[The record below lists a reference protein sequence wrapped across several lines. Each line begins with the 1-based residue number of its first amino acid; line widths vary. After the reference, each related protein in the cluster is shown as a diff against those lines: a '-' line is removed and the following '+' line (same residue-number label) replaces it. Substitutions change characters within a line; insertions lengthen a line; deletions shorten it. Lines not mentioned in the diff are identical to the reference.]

1 MLKWAKDLFPI
12 CRSITGDGVRNTLKY
27 FKKINPEFIQLSFKT
42 GKKVFDWTIPQE
54 WKINDAY
61 FQHESGKKF
70 ADFKKN
76 NLHVIGYS
84 SPINKTIKK
93 KSFQSIYIPI
103 NFNPMLYPMLQVIT
117 KKDGVF
123 VFQKMKRKN
132 YQKETI
138 KF

>member
-27 FKKINPEFIQLSFKT
+27 FKKINPEFVQLSFKT

-93 KSFQSIYIPI
+93 KRAFRTSVY
-103 NFNPMLYPMLQVIT
+103 
-117 KKDGVF
+117 
-123 VFQKMKRKN
+123 
-132 YQKETI
+132 
-138 KF
+138 